1 MIGSLRTFVAFIVIF
16 IATVYYANAQT
27 RRVVVGY
34 SSLSSNQTP
43 IWVGKEEGF
52 FKKFGLDADLIL
64 IEGGTR
70 GAQALISGDLPFMA
84 MSGQPVIS
92 ARARGAD
99 LVLIGGV
106 VNRMNYILATKPNIK
121 RPEDLKGKRIGA
133 TQVGSSSYHAVM
145 LSLKHWG
152 LDPRRDEITILQVGT
167 QAARVGSLQAG
178 GSDAAILNP
187 GLSSTMTDK
196 GFNILADFSDLPIP
210 YPHQVLGTRERLLK
224 GDPALVESLL
234 KGFTA
239 ATAFSLDPRN
249 KEKVKATLGKYLR
262 LERTD
267 RAAEEQY
274 QSAIK
279 VMPRKPYVELA
290 GISSMIEFMT
300 DTDPLVAKL
309 KPEEVVRNEALKKL
323 DDSGWIDQLYR
334 R

>member
-16 IATVYYANAQT
+16 ISVAYYANAQT
-27 RRVVVGY
+27 RRVGVGY

-52 FKKFGLDADLIL
+52 FKKFGLDVDLIL

-70 GAQALISGDLPFMA
+70 SAQALISGDLPFMA

-99 LVLIGGV
+99 LVVIGGV

-152 LDPRRDEITILQVGT
+152 LDPRRDGITILQVGT

-210 YPHQVLGTRERLLK
+210 YPHLVLGTRERLLK

-234 KGFTA
+234 KGFTT

-249 KEKVKATLGKYLR
+249 KEKVKATLAKYLR

-274 QSAIK
+274 QSALK

-290 GISSMIEFMT
+290 GISSMIEFMA
-300 DTDPLVAKL
+300 DMDPLVAKL

>member
-1 MIGSLRTFVAFIVIF
+1 MIGSLRTLVAFIVIF
-16 IATVYYANAQT
+16 IAAAYYANAQT
-27 RRVVVGY
+27 KRVIIGY

-70 GAQALISGDLPFMA
+70 GAQALISGDLPFMS

-99 LVLIGGV
+99 LVLIGGA
-106 VNRMNYILATKPNIK
+106 VNRMNYIMATNPKIK

-152 LDPRRDEITILQVGT
+152 LDPRRDGITILQVGT
-167 QAARVGSLQAG
+167 QAARVGSLQSG

-210 YPHQVLGTRERLLK
+210 YPHLVLGTRERLLK
-224 GDPALVESLL
+224 GDSALVESLL

-249 KEKVKATLGKYLR
+249 KEKVKATLAKYLR

-274 QSAIK
+274 QSALK

-300 DTDPLVAKL
+300 DMDPLVAKL
-309 KPEEVVRNEALKKL
+309 KPEEVVHNEALKKL

>member
-16 IATVYYANAQT
+16 IAAAYYANAQT
-27 RRVVVGY
+27 RRVIIGY

-52 FKKFGLDADLIL
+52 FKKFGLDVDLIL

-70 GAQALISGDLPFMA
+70 GAQALISGDLPFMS

-99 LVLIGGV
+99 LALIGGV
-106 VNRMNYILATKPNIK
+106 VNRMNYILATNPNIK

-152 LDPRRDEITILQVGT
+152 LDPRRDGITILQVGT

-249 KEKVKATLGKYLR
+249 KEKVKATLAKYLR

-274 QSAIK
+274 QSALK